1 MVRAAERENRKGMIR
16 KGNGPDVRPPA
27 GFFRGRPMGGVFPPA
42 QIWVR
47 TAALGRIFN
56 FCGGQK
62 LKKHL
67 KIESTNAFLCYNEY
81 IRMKNMEI
89 RPKMLIL
96 AKIIAE
102 FLRKRGKL
110 CVIF

>member
-1 MVRAAERENRKGMIR
+1 MSGRLPVFFGEADGGSFSA
-16 KGNGPDVRPPA
+16 GPNLGPE
-27 GFFRGRPMGGVFPPA
+27 
-42 QIWVR
+42 
-47 TAALGRIFN
+47 AALGRIFN